1 MMRADMSANPQSEI
15 RNPQLA
21 DFPVRLK
28 KWRGDRTQAEAARVL
43 QVPLRTYQGWESGRP
58 AGALSIAAITARMA
72 AIPSTQPAQSTK

>member
-1 MMRADMSANPQSEI
+1 MRDKEISE
-15 RNPQLA
+15 
-21 DFPVRLK
+21 FPARLK